1 MAATTRAPR
10 TLADGRIKLVAMTVQ
25 PADLK
30 SPTVAELTAGVELSC
45 RILKS
50 DYKLGATASDTI
62 SEPAL
67 CATSNTAALG
77 PSNFEGSITPFRYL
91 DETGK
96 ADAENDVAWEALK
109 EKGTLLWIAEREGP
123 MFDQD
128 WAVGD
133 EVSVYEVVTDTPQ
146 KPSDRGGYIKRTVP
160 LLVQAAAENV
170 KVAGGA

>member
-1 MAATTRAPR
+1 MVTRAPR
-10 TLADGRIKLVAMTVQ
+10 TLADGRIKLVAMTVR
-25 PADLK
+25 PKDLSK
-30 SPTVAELTAGVELSC
+30 PTVSELSAGVELSC

-62 SEPAL
+62 SGEAL
-67 CATSNTAALG
+67 LCDTSNTAALG
-77 PSNFEGSITPFRYL
+77 PSNFEGSITPFRYF
-91 DETGK
+91 DEDGK
-96 ADAENDVAWEALK
+96 ADSENDVAWEALK

-123 MFDQD
+123 MFDQE
-128 WAVGD
+128 WAIGD

-170 KVAGGA
+170 AVGAA